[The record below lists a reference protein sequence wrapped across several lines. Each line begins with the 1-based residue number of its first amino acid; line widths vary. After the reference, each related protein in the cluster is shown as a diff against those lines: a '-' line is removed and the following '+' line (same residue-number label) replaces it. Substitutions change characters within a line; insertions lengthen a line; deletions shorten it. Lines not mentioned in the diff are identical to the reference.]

1 MYKTLE
7 LFLREILPE
16 VQLKPGPLDNNL
28 HDDHIHPLVKSFIDG
43 AADCFDNS
51 RDAKRVS
58 SAILL
63 LVNCNLCS
71 NKLSVSLPLGI

>member
-1 MYKTLE
+1 MIIMMMTIVGIPTLA
-7 LFLREILPE
+7 
-16 VQLKPGPLDNNL
+16 NL
-28 HDDHIHPLVKSFIDG
+28 LWIDKGVKSFIDG
-43 AADCFDNS
+43 TDDYFDNS